1 MSSQRSLAASGAD
14 AVVIRAPAKLN
25 LSLAVLARRSDGYHE
40 IESLMVPVTLHDTVR
55 VRARADAAITLAV
68 HYGGRLAE
76 PDGRGLARDVPV
88 DDSNLV
94 VRAAQA
100 LRDAAGVGHGLDIEL
115 VKEIPSGAGLGGG
128 SSDAAAV
135 LLAAA
140 RVWRLDWPRERLAT
154 LAAGIGSDVPWFF
167 AAGPA
172 VARGRGEAIEPVA
185 GIPPLP
191 AVIACPAAGLSTAAV
206 YAACTPDAAQRGA
219 AGRLAA
225 ALATGGLSAAAPF
238 MHNAL
243 EAPARRLC
251 PDVDR
256 LLAAFARA
264 GASAPRLT
272 GSGSACFALAESA
285 AEARAIAGR
294 LAAERSGGQ
303 LAWPGVFT
311 VRLALP
317 GAPAAAEPQIVGEG
331 CAEVRGDGV

>member
-1 MSSQRSLAASGAD
+1 MSSQRVLAESCAD
-14 AVVIRAPAKLN
+14 AIVIRAPAKLN
-25 LSLAVLARRSDGYHE
+25 LSLAVLDRRPDGFHE

-55 VRARADAAITLAV
+55 ARPRADGAIALSMR
-68 HYGGRLAE
+68 YGGRLTE
-76 PDGRGLARDVPV
+76 PDGASLARDVPV

-94 VRAAQA
+94 VRAARA
-100 LRDAAGVGHGLDIEL
+100 LRDAAGTPLGLDIEL
-115 VKEIPSGAGLGGG
+115 VKEIPAGAGLGGG

-140 RVWRLDWPRERLAT
+140 RLWRLDWPRERLAA

-172 VARGRGEAIEPVA
+172 VARGRGEVIEPVA
-185 GIPPLP
+185 GIPPLS

-206 YAACTPDAAQRGA
+206 YAACTPDAARRGE

-225 ALATGGLSAAAPF
+225 ALAAGGLADAAAL

-256 LLAAFARA
+256 LLAALARA
-264 GASAPRLT
+264 GARAPRLT
-272 GSGSACFALAESA
+272 GSGSACFALADSA
-285 AEARAIAGR
+285 AAARTIASR
-294 LAAERSGGQ
+294 LAAERIDGRP
-303 LAWPGVFT
+303 AWPGVFT

-317 GAPAAAEPQIVGEG
+317 GPPAAAEPQAVGEG
-331 CAEVRGDGV
+331 HGEGRGDDM